1 MFCCSI
7 PMIIHFVLIQ
17 VQYIFAIL
25 MHCFRWERCLRS
37 KALQRQSMSSDLSE
51 FIINLPSVFSISP
64 KNFPR
69 ILIMPTI
76 LNFTNMYFH
85 IKGYLFVILMG
96 LTLVYLVAIL
106 KPIVRITNWLRSNII
121 DCYEHDNLNELTTCF
136 LQM

>member
-1 MFCCSI
+1 
-7 PMIIHFVLIQ
+7 
-17 VQYIFAIL
+17 
-25 MHCFRWERCLRS
+25 
-37 KALQRQSMSSDLSE
+37 MSSDLSE

-96 LTLVYLVAIL
+96 LTLVY
-106 KPIVRITNWLRSNII
+106 IVRITN
-121 DCYEHDNLNELTTCF
+121 
-136 LQM
+136 